1 MRRPL
6 FSGANTARAFSKEV
20 IHFDFSQSRAYWE
33 QLILSI
39 LRTIDSY
46 WFFISSDKLKFCEFC
61 VRFLWRVQRQE
72 RGRVCLV
79 SPVAAKGS
87 AGRDLARARAWRDA
101 CGGDSCDWFD
111 ELQWIRNRLHLAG
124 AAGKTTLGPIWQQD
138 LPRGSQVAWHWSRG
152 VSQRRVAHLT
162 TSGLWLLKIQDPTAR
177 AIVFVQWKSL
187 RRKLAEAFTEFEA
200 WKRKKR
206 KRQKAP
212 VFRFPFSHGFFP
224 NVSNVS
230 KFVTPSGAICLPR
243 GAVVGCGVGSQVT
256 GKQMDR
262 PW

>member
-111 ELQWIRNRLHLAG
+111 ELHGFATDFTWQERQERQRLG
-124 AAGKTTLGPIWQQD
+124 
-138 LPRGSQVAWHWSRG
+138 RFGSKIFHVVRKLRDIEAEECLNEGWLT
-152 VSQRRVAHLT
+152 SQPP
-162 TSGLWLLKIQDPTAR
+162 D
-177 AIVFVQWKSL
+177 FDCWKSRIQL
-187 RRKLAEAFTEFEA
+187 PAPSSSSNGRASAENWQRPSRSSRLENE
-200 WKRKKR
+200 KKGND
-206 KRQKAP
+206 KKHP
-212 VFRFPFSHGFFP
+212 FSVFRFPWFFSECFECFE
-224 NVSNVS
+224 
-230 KFVTPSGAICLPR
+230 ICD
-243 GAVVGCGVGSQVT
+243 AVRCHLFASRSRCWLWSWLSSYWETDG
-256 GKQMDR
+256 
-262 PW
+262 